1 MKTINPDN
9 WVPLKNKYE
18 TKCKTCEQMI
28 EVGEKVMWKKG
39 TGVKHESCEPPEM
52 EKTQPIISEKEWED
66 FKQYKYKE
74 LHSIKNCQ
82 CCGKSLAEQKDTYI
96 NNDRRT
102 CSECFGA

>member
-39 TGVKHESCEPPEM
+39 TGVKHESCDPPEM
-52 EKTQPIISEKEWED
+52 EKTQPIISEKEWER
-66 FKQYKYKE
+66 FSTIQVQGTFVQSRNANVVE
-74 LHSIKNCQ
+74 NQ
-82 CCGKSLAEQKDTYI
+82 
-96 NNDRRT
+96 
-102 CSECFGA
+102 

>member
-39 TGVKHESCEPPEM
+39 AGVKHESCEPPEM
-52 EKTQPIISEKEWED
+52 EKTHPIISEKEWED
-66 FKQYKYKE
+66 FQQYKYKE

-82 CCGKSLAEQKDTYI
+82 CCGKSLAGQKDTYI
-96 NNDRRT
+96 NNDRKT